1 MVERIGDEWV
11 VDIRQG
17 SEPARIET
25 AYEGSDWFA
34 DDNANTHEANINRIA
49 ELGVTVGCSTEPAWF
64 CPNRPVSRAEM
75 AAFMLRA
82 VGESQPTPSRGHT
95 FEDVPDG
102 VWYTKFVHALAE
114 RGVDLGQNGRWRPT
128 EPLTRLEMAHWVT
141 RMFESIPPSAD
152 PRGLFEDVPFDNVAD
167 LAAVEGLFRSG
178 VAPLVK
184 SCLVAHRVDSPN
196 NKLFRKTWNDSV
208 LLIIR
213 CWVSYEGLCC
223 GAVWTFVSP
232 VFFG

>member
-49 ELGVTVGCSTEPAWF
+49 ELGVTVGCSTEPARF

-82 VGESQPTPSRGHT
+82 VGESQPTPSQSHA

-114 RGVDLGQNGRWRPT
+114 RRVDLGQNGRWRPT

-152 PRGLFEDVPFDNVAD
+152 PML
-167 LAAVEGLFRSG
+167 L
-178 VAPLVK
+178 
-184 SCLVAHRVDSPN
+184 CSPN
-196 NKLFRKTWNDSV
+196 RVLAGGGVLSLWGCYGVSGNGGAGSV
-208 LLIIR
+208 GGGFWR
-213 CWVSYEGLCC
+213 SR
-223 GAVWTFVSP
+223 
-232 VFFG
+232 